1 MNKKV
6 FNIIKKF
13 TEKKYNPLHS
23 YVYYKD
29 SQPETYIA
37 TDGGEMLMWHENFV
51 RSVKSNILSLKPNM
65 AEFEGYLEPNKKVSL
80 KEKMPFDF
88 LFDRITDMVWQEL
101 PVTLKNIRNYS
112 SIAKYLPKEETIADK
127 TVASLTMLE
136 KKGITFDSVF
146 YLKNEYAGEYLLFVE
161 SYWLF
166 IAGIGIED

>member
-6 FNIIKKF
+6 FNIVRKF

-23 YVYYKD
+23 YVYYKTT
-29 SQPETYIA
+29 QPEVYLA
-37 TDGGEMLMWHENFV
+37 TDGGEMLMYHENFI
-51 RSVKSNILSLKPNM
+51 RAVKPNILSLKPNM
-65 AEFEGYLEPNKKVSL
+65 AEFEGYLEFNKKVNL

-88 LFDRITDMVWQEL
+88 LFDRMADMAWEEL

-136 KKGITFDSVF
+136 GKGVTFDSVF

-161 SYWLF
+161 IYWLL